1 MPILYYIICIN
12 LLSYYLMWKDKRAAK
27 RLTWRIPEKNLFLL
41 ALIGAS
47 AGIYLGTQYP
57 LYHKSSKWAFRT
69 GIPIIFILQ
78 IILVSI
84 FFYPC
89 V

>member
-1 MPILYYIICIN
+1 M
-12 LLSYYLMWKDKRAAK
+12 MWKDKKSAK
-27 RLTWRIPEKNLFLL
+27 RSTWRIPETNLFLL
-41 ALIGAS
+41 ALIGGS
-47 AGIYLGTQYP
+47 AGIYLGTQSP

-84 FFYPC
+84 YFYPC

>member
-1 MPILYYIICIN
+1 MPLIYYIIFIN
-12 LLSYYLMWKDKRAAK
+12 LCSYFMMWKDKKSAK
-27 RLTWRIPEKNLFLL
+27 RSTWRIPETNLFLL
-41 ALIGAS
+41 ALIGGS
-47 AGIYLGTQYP
+47 AGIYLGTQSP

-84 FFYPC
+84 YFYPC